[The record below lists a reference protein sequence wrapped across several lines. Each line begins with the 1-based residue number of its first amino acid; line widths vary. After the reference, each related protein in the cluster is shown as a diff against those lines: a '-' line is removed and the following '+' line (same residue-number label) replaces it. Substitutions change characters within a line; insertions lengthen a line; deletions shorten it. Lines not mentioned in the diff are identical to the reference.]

1 MLTKNHLAALNVAYK
16 IASVVSALKVAALV
30 ANTGYEYYYGTT
42 TTTTNTTEANKK
54 NKNVNEVTLDNVDAA
69 EDVKE
74 DQEPDSLVICPITD
88 RPIRVPA
95 STRYGNLFEL
105 SAIEDYVRKHG
116 KCPLTDQALTEDE
129 IFPQPGL
136 QANIQHSMMLEH
148 ERMQLRQS
156 LEQLSARVQAREKKG
171 RNLVRRQAAG

>member
-42 TTTTNTTEANKK
+42 TTTNTTEANKK
-54 NKNVNEVTLDNVDAA
+54 NDVNEVTLHDVDAA

-74 DQEPDSLVICPITD
+74 DEEPDSLVICPITD

-116 KCPLTDQALTEDE
+116 KCPLTDQSLTEDE

-136 QANIQHSMMLEH
+136 QANIQHSMMLEQ
-148 ERMQLRQS
+148 ERM
-156 LEQLSARVQAREKKG
+156 
-171 RNLVRRQAAG
+171 